1 MKTCDEM
8 VNSLLERR
16 EQYAAEQKRKKTMVT
31 RAAASMC
38 CICLVAFMGIDI
50 WTGGLFDAAP
60 SGQTSEDALYPGIKD
75 NFNESIGE
83 SPDNPAAN
91 NKIVINAMGSVSKD
105 KMNICLLSEDFVAM
119 TREEM
124 AAYYGV
130 DYVPAVPK
138 DMKPWEEEQSGIY
151 RRNGGTGEVYW
162 DADILNYSSEDFT
175 RTVHVEVDK
184 GNDLLP
190 DYFFFEGS
198 EEESVINNIKILIGL
213 SKDGCYYTEFMYHGV
228 GFHMNA
234 EGVTEDEF
242 VGIIRSI
249 VEG

>member
-16 EQYAAEQKRKKTMVT
+16 EQYAAAQKRKRTGIA

-38 CICLVAFMGIDI
+38 CVCLVALMGIGV
-50 WTGGLFDAAP
+50 WNGGMFDAASP
-60 SGQTSEDALYPGIKD
+60 GQT
-75 NFNESIGE
+75 
-83 SPDNPAAN
+83 
-91 NKIVINAMGSVSKD
+91 IVINEIERVPKD
-105 KMNICLLSEDFVAM
+105 KMNIRLHSEDFVAM

-130 DYVPAVPK
+130 DYVPAVPE

-162 DADILNYSSEDFT
+162 DADILNYSNEDFT
-175 RTVHVEVDK
+175 RTLHVEVDK

-198 EEESVINNIKILIGL
+198 EEESVINNIKILIGR
-213 SKDGCYYTEFMYHGV
+213 SKDGCYYTEFTYHGV

-242 VGIIRSI
+242 VGIIKSI
-249 VEG
+249 VV